1 MNQTW
6 PNVENCVLWN
16 TLPDVG
22 LRTVESN
29 SVPPYH
35 VEPYCPFGIGEGYCN
50 SPIEGSSYNC
60 TIFKD
65 MKCPCEPGTEACF
78 ATEAGDVLTPY
89 YQYFEMP
96 LYPDPTRDDLPRQ
109 MYNHSGLINTAD
121 DPPPPGPPGDFVPAI
136 GVHLNGIVMLG
147 PSEAN
152 GVNVDVALIPL
163 PCGGHVTPPL
173 DKGPYYHYHKAADCE
188 LIEVPGDHGPLVGYA
203 MDGFGIYG
211 YGDYLGMPV
220 LDECHGHF
228 GYVPDT
234 GVFSTYLLIVFLKFL
249 KNCCSTE
256 NALFHP

>member
-1 MNQTW
+1 MSPACLNQTW

-109 MYNHSGLINTAD
+109 MYNHTGLKITVND
-121 DPPPPGPPGDFVPAI
+121 PPPGPPGDFVPAI

-147 PSEAN
+147 PSEV
-152 GVNVDVALIPL
+152 GVSFKKQV
-163 PCGGHVTPPL
+163 VTNFAKTSL
-173 DKGPYYHYHKAADCE
+173 FLWTTTLNLFLH
-188 LIEVPGDHGPLVGYA
+188 L
-203 MDGFGIYG
+203 
-211 YGDYLGMPV
+211 
-220 LDECHGHF
+220 
-228 GYVPDT
+228 
-234 GVFSTYLLIVFLKFL
+234 FLKCKVLANFMKFL
-249 KNCCSTE
+249 
-256 NALFHP
+256 F